1 MRAPVC
7 EARALCGSTEE
18 LTPVRC
24 DRISAVPLAH
34 HLDLKSI
41 RLIEREEF
49 G

>member
-1 MRAPVC
+1 VRLFAKRGPYV
-7 EARALCGSTEE
+7 GSTEE